1 MSELDRLRWHCRRGM
16 LELDL
21 MLHRFVDRR
30 LESLDPDEL
39 ERFKELL
46 DLQDNE
52 LWQLLSGRAEIQD
65 QRLKS
70 IAQMIR
76 DP

>member
-21 MLHRFVDRR
+21 LLHRFVDRH
-30 LESLDPDEL
+30 LESLTPDEL

-46 DLQDNE
+46 DLQDSE
-52 LWQLLSGRAEIQD
+52 LWQVLSGREEIQD
-65 QRLKS
+65 QRLKP
-70 IAQMIR
+70 IVLMIK

>member
-21 MLHRFVDRR
+21 MLHRFIDSR
-30 LESLDPDEL
+30 LESLTPDEL

-46 DLQDNE
+46 DLQDSE
-52 LWQLLSGRAEIQD
+52 LWQVLSGREEIQD
-65 QRLKS
+65 QRLKP
-70 IAQMIR
+70 IVLMIK

>member
-30 LESLDPDEL
+30 LESLTPDEL